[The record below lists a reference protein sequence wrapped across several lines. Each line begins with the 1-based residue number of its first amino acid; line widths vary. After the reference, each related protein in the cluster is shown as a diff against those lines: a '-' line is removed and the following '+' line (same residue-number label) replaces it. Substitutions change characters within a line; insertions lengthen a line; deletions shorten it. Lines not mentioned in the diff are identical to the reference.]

1 MSIEQHT
8 DVAEAGATTVNTP
21 VNSTPSSQKNY
32 KKKKQQQEKGTTEP
46 TLEEKKKRN
55 NNRRWNN
62 KKKPKAEAPA
72 TEGNE
77 SHVQDNEENKKP
89 KNPSNN
95 KGRRDNRSKD
105 GELKPAL
112 FKNRAQSKLTID
124 DESTDKASNSSQPN
138 RRKNRQRQ
146 RTVTEP
152 LPTGD
157 HDIATKLIYE
167 LKNSTY
173 ECMICMDTV
182 RPANQ
187 IWSCDCC
194 WAVFHLGC
202 IKMWANKSLQGKDA
216 QK

>member
-8 DVAEAGATTVNTP
+8 NVAEAGAATVNTP
-21 VNSTPSSQKNY
+21 VNSTPSSQKTY
-32 KKKKQQQEKGTTEP
+32 KKKKQQQQEKGTTEP

-62 KKKPKAEAPA
+62 KKKPQAEAPV
-72 TEGNE
+72 TDGNE
-77 SHVQDNEENKKP
+77 SRAQNNEENRKP
-89 KNPSNN
+89 KNPSN
-95 KGRRDNRSKD
+95 KGRRDNRSKN

-124 DESTDKASNSSQPN
+124 DESADKNNSSSQLN
-138 RRKNRQRQ
+138 RRKNKQRQ
-146 RTVTEP
+146 RTVAEP

-202 IKMWANKSLQGKDA
+202 IKMWANKSLQGKNT